1 MSQKVNRHAANMLV
15 DTHTHIHNPEDCAD
29 SADGIFAHAHEQ
41 GVDKIITIGTDPA
54 DSLMARDFA
63 EKYAAKGE
71 KIFWTYGYHPNC
83 YDENGR
89 QTLQS
94 DLKVALEAIKS
105 PQNVG
110 IGEIGL
116 DYHFDGYSPEMQREL
131 LLRVLQIAQDQ
142 KKPVSFHIREAF
154 DDFWPIFD
162 NFKLPTS
169 VLHSYSDS
177 KKNLRE
183 ALNRNLFIGVNG
195 LATFADI
202 AHAPLERI
210 ILETDAPYLTPA
222 PFRGTMNKPGY
233 VRNIAEWAAEYYQV
247 DLGKVAEIT
256 TKNAESIF
264 KI

>member
-1 MSQKVNRHAANMLV
+1 MLI
-15 DTHTHIHNPEDCAD
+15 DTHTHIHDGYDRDGTPEE
-29 SADGIFAHAHEQ
+29 IFAHAHAN
-41 GVDKIITIGTDPA
+41 GVEKIITIGTSPA
-54 DSLMARDFA
+54 DSLNARDFA
-63 EKYAAKGE
+63 EKYAEKGE
-71 KIFWTYGYHPNC
+71 NIFWTYGYHPNN

-89 QTLQS
+89 KTLTN
-94 DLKVALEAIKS
+94 DLNMALEALKS

-116 DYHFDGYSPEMQREL
+116 DYHFDGYDPQMQREL
-131 LLRVLQIAQDQ
+131 LLEMLQLAQDH

-162 NFKLPTS
+162 NFHLPTS

-177 KKNLRE
+177 KKNLKI
-183 ALNRNLFIGVNG
+183 ALEKDLFIGVNG

-222 PFRGTMNKPGY
+222 PFRGKMNKPGY
-233 VRNIAEWAAEYYQV
+233 VRNVADWAANYYKTSIEQV
-247 DLGKVAEIT
+247 EAIT